1 MDRRTF
7 IASAAAATA
16 AVGPLAAYARANRR
30 RLVELT
36 GWLSPVD
43 HGPGHYFVLSQT
55 PGARDPASND
65 VRDWAAGLV
74 RVLPADARAMRPGK
88 VALRGRLFQGHF
100 ADVVTGHAAGA
111 VLTEA
116 VII

>member
-7 IASAAAATA
+7 IVSAAAATA
-16 AVGPLAAYARANRR
+16 AAGPLAAHALADRG

-43 HGPGHYFVLSQT
+43 HGPGHYFVLGGT
-55 PGARDPASND
+55 PGARDPASDN
-65 VRDWAAGLV
+65 VGDWTSGLV

-88 VALRGRLFQGHF
+88 VALRGRLFHGNF

-116 VII
+116 VIV